1 MLSKRKLMNYLN
13 LTMKHQEVHQEVH
26 QKVHQGERQ
35 YLVLEFGNDIFIIK

>member
-13 LTMKHQEVHQEVH
+13 LTMKHQEVH

-35 YLVLEFGNDIFIIK
+35 YLVLEFGNDIFINNKHY